1 MHMCFVL
8 VCVCTSMLFLYMT
21 IFSSL
26 VDIIFNTGHM
36 MDTSNA
42 LQQYLYIGMTF
53 IYSKCY

>member
-53 IYSKCY
+53 IYSK